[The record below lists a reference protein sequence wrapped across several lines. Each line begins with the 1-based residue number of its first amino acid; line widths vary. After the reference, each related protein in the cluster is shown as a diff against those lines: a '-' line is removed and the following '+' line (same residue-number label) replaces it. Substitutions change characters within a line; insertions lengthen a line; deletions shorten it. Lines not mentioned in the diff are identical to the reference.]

1 MNDTIIIK
9 LFRNDFAFDD
19 YHDWMIDVYPR
30 FLEELKQYL
39 QLRGKK
45 LYFTCTTAMNLLS
58 GDTIAEILYTGTLSL
73 EEREKCIETLK
84 LLSSD
89 YVSERRVDSKNYLEK
104 YPPCYLCVL
113 VQFKKTKLFY
123 SKIAR

>member
-39 QLRGKK
+39 QLHGKK

-58 GDTIAEILYTGTLSL
+58 GDTIAEIL
-73 EEREKCIETLK
+73 
-84 LLSSD
+84 
-89 YVSERRVDSKNYLEK
+89 
-104 YPPCYLCVL
+104 
-113 VQFKKTKLFY
+113 
-123 SKIAR
+123 